1 MSKYLLLLPVLGLLF
16 VAGCGSNPYADSDE
30 APAAMQAAAEDPAES
45 AADHEVDKYCRVC
58 YVDGGHKM
66 SGYTPE
72 RLKTEHKGL
81 NYVFCSD
88 RCKEAF
94 DANPAKYEVAEVP
107 QPAQ

>member
-1 MSKYLLLLPVLGLLF
+1 MKKLWMLAPVLGIFL
-16 VAGCGSNPYADSDE
+16 VAGCGGNPYADSDE
-30 APAAMQAAAEDPAES
+30 APAAMQAASDDPAAS

-72 RLKTEHKGL
+72 RLKTKHKGL
-81 NYVFCSD
+81 TYVFCSD

-94 DANPAKYEVAEVP
+94 DANPEKYEVTEVP
-107 QPAQ
+107 KPSE